1 MFPAVT
7 AQRIYELTDSFAK
20 FTSKLKLSDTASQN
34 LKDTFSA
41 LFGAVE
47 LIGEAFGALC
57 NAFAPVRAEAGA
69 LLETILG
76 FTGETGRMVTNVEE
90 LIREGGLFTTI
101 ANGIARRS
109 VRSSAASKW

>member
-47 LIGEAFGALC
+47 LIGEAFGALW
-57 NAFAPVRAEAGA
+57 NAFAPVRQKRVLCWKPSLA
-69 LLETILG
+69 LPGKPDEWLQTW
-76 FTGETGRMVTNVEE
+76 
-90 LIREGGLFTTI
+90 
-101 ANGIARRS
+101 RS
-109 VRSSAASKW
+109 